1 VTATVAADGSA
12 VTWRAA
18 WAAALD
24 ELELDLERAEALIS
38 RDHSVRD
45 ANGEDLLRGVT
56 WTPPDH
62 LPPLPAELVDRARAV
77 LDRQTAAAAGLALAM
92 SVNRRQALLAARM
105 SAEEAA
111 RPNYV
116 DRAV

>member
-1 VTATVAADGSA
+1 VTTTVAAEGSA

-24 ELELDLERAEALIS
+24 ELELDIERAEALLS

-45 ANGEDLLRGVT
+45 AHTDELLQGVT
-56 WTPPDH
+56 WTPPGD

-77 LDRQTAAAAGLALAM
+77 LDRQTAVAAGLALAM
-92 SVNRRQALLAARM
+92 TVNRRQALLAARM
-105 SAEEAA
+105 SAEVAA
-111 RPNYV
+111 RPAYV